1 MTTPTTITTS
11 MTTTASTMMTN
22 VVVAPSFGG
31 ILVVGVVAVEGK
43 THHGISHK

>member
-11 MTTTASTMMTN
+11 MTTTTMMTG

-31 ILVVGVVAVEGK
+31 ILVVGIVAVEEK
-43 THHGISHK
+43 TQHGIPHK

>member
-11 MTTTASTMMTN
+11 MTTTASTMMTG

-31 ILVVGVVAVEGK
+31 ILVVGIVAVEEK
-43 THHGISHK
+43 TQHGIPHK